1 MMKKKLLIL
10 LFFISLPI
18 NAQFEVEFNEV
29 KGELTKSDKYK
40 EGFGRYDGYN
50 IPLYAGEGVNFVV
63 YSEKFEPKI
72 VFVSPDGNVYKQS
85 DGNGNIASLITTVP
99 EEGEWVLFIVGD
111 QNSLGKYTFQYAFAS
126 SNSLT
131 LPAES
136 DFCSTLNFIIA
147 HAKAYF
153 LLFENP
159 VDSKQ
164 SFVKLNNAKDAFIDD
179 SDASYNAVYLETDN
193 LKEAEQL
200 YKKLSDD
207 ITKCI
212 GNSWSSADSN
222 WQKVDDYKIMNTKYL
237 EKIKEKERFIK
248 VILLDL
254 RGSKQKFLND
264 YIVQVI
270 INRNQ

>member
-1 MMKKKLLIL
+1 MKKKALII
-10 LFFISLPI
+10 LFLISLPI
-18 NAQFEVEFNEV
+18 SAQFEVEFNEV
-29 KGELTKSDKYK
+29 NGELTKSDTYS
-40 EGFGRYDGYN
+40 EGFGRYDGYK

-72 VFVSPDGNVYKQS
+72 VFVTPKGNVFKQS
-85 DGNGNIASLITTVP
+85 SSNGNIASLITTVP
-99 EEGEWVLFIVGD
+99 EEGEWVLYVIGD
-111 QNSLGKYTFQYAFAS
+111 QNAIGKYTLQYAFAA

-131 LPAES
+131 LPADS

-164 SFVKLNNAKDAFIDD
+164 SFVKLNDAKDAFIDD
-179 SDASYNAVYLETDN
+179 SDASYNAVFLETDN

-207 ITKCI
+207 IAKCI
-212 GNSWSSADSN
+212 DNSWSSKVSN
-222 WQKVDDYKIMNTKYL
+222 WQKVDDYKMISTTYS